1 MTDAT
6 TAGQQPT
13 SSGAWRPPTNSVL
26 SIALA
31 TTLALAGTLSVLKVW
46 QLPPFTSVIVVTEN
60 AYVRGQT
67 TIISPQ
73 VSGYIKT
80 ISASDYQKVRAGDE
94 LLRVDDRVYR
104 QKVEEAQANLDLAQA
119 NLANNQQTIAER
131 NFDVTTAEARV
142 ASADAQKA
150 KADDD
155 LRRVT
160 QLLQRGTVSTSELD
174 ATRATQLSMAAAL
187 REAQAVLDGSRQGVR
202 SAQVNDNAL
211 RSQVESVRAQLE
223 MAKIDLGYTVVI
235 SPEDGELSDVGA
247 RRGQYVTSGSQLMF
261 LVPSTRWVVA
271 NFKEAQTRNIKVG
284 QHAWFYVDA
293 LGAQKFDGV
302 VEQIAP
308 AAGSEFS
315 ILRTDNA
322 IGNFVK
328 IPQRISVKIQVR
340 ADEQEM
346 LRLRPGMSVEASV
359 DTSGSSK
366 TPTN

>member
-1 MTDAT
+1 MTDAAA
-6 TAGQQPT
+6 AGQHPSET
-13 SSGAWRPPTNSVL
+13 AWRPPTNSVL

-31 TTLALAGTLSVLKVW
+31 LTLALIGTLVVLKVW
-46 QLPPFTSVIVVTEN
+46 QLPPFTSAVVVTEN

-73 VSGYIKT
+73 VSGYIKK
-80 ISASDYQKVRAGDE
+80 ISASDYQTVRAGDE

-104 QKVEEAQANLDLAQA
+104 QKVAEAQANLDLAQA
-119 NLANNQQTIAER
+119 NLSNNQQTIAQR
-131 NFDVTTAEARV
+131 NFDVATAEARV
-142 ASADAQKA
+142 ASAEAQQA

-155 LRRVT
+155 LKRVT
-160 QLLQRGTVSTSELD
+160 QLVQRGTVSTSELD
-174 ATRATQLSMAAAL
+174 ATRATQLSMAAGL

-223 MAKIDLGYTVVI
+223 MAKIDLGYTVVV

-247 RRGQYVTSGSQLMF
+247 RRGQYVTSGSQLLF
-261 LVPSTRWVVA
+261 LVPSARWVIA

-302 VEQIAP
+302 VEKVSP

-315 ILRTDNA
+315 VLRTDNA

-328 IPQRISVKIQVR
+328 IPQRISVRIQVR
-340 ADEQEM
+340 GSGHEIQS
-346 LRLRPGMSVEASV
+346 LRPGMSVEASV
-359 DTSGSSK
+359 DTSTSSA
-366 TPTN
+366 PPID